1 MKTEKAIQVL
11 RDYNLWRRG
20 NEEMEQPDPHTIGEA
35 IDDVLMAIGDMEEE
49 AKLHRGAITGWQNT
63 WECAVELA
71 AKAQADLDEARADL
85 GHLKEQLDY
94 TRKQRDKM
102 VDDLDQLVLT
112 VSDIRDARGMV

>member
-20 NEEMEQPDPHTIGEA
+20 NEEMEQPDPREIGEA
-35 IDDVLMAIGDMEEE
+35 IDSVLVVIQKAE
-49 AKLHRGAITGWQNT
+49 A
-63 WECAVELA
+63 E
-71 AKAQADLDEARADL
+71 LDEARADL